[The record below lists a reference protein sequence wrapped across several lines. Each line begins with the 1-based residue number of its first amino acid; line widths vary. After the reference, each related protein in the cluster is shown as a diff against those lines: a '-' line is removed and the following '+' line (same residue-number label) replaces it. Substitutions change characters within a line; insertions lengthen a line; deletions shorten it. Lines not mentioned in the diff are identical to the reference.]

1 MKQAGEP
8 AAAEQKPN
16 IVFILTDNLG
26 YGELG
31 VYGGGI
37 LRGAPTPRLDE
48 LAREGLRLTNMN
60 MEAQCTPSR
69 SSILTGRFSMRSGT
83 YAVPLGGVPEGL
95 TQWEITLAQS
105 LSNEGYATG
114 MWGKWHL
121 GSEEGRLP
129 NDRGFDEWYGIPRT
143 TDEARWP
150 SSAGYSPQLVPM
162 QNIMEGKKGEKSHA
176 IKEYDLEQRRLMDAE
191 ITKRSVAFIE
201 QQARTGKPF
210 FAYLALTQPH
220 LPTLPNPAFAGK
232 TGNGDWADMLAEMDS
247 NVGQVLNA
255 VDQSGIRDNTIVI
268 FTSDNGAEFFKPW
281 NGWAGP
287 WRGTYVTALEG
298 GLRVPFIARW
308 PGKIPA
314 GRTSDEIVHGVD
326 MFATLASFT
335 GAKVPDDRPIDS
347 LNQSDFLLG
356 KSEKSAREGFPI
368 WNSNILMGV
377 KWRNWKV
384 HFVKQDT
391 PIDPPLKLLV
401 PFIINLYS
409 DPLEE
414 TPTLDTWVLHAA
426 LKIIGGF
433 EHSVKQYPLIPMGTP
448 DPYTPMA
455 NQQKAQVLA

>member
-1 MKQAGEP
+1 MNQAEKP

-16 IVFILTDNLG
+16 VVFILTDNLG

-37 LRGAPTPRLDE
+37 LRGAPTPRLDK
-48 LAREGLRLTNMN
+48 LASEGLRLTNMN

-95 TQWEITLAQS
+95 TQWEITMAQS

-121 GSEEGRLP
+121 GSQDGRLP

-143 TDEARWP
+143 TDETRWP
-150 SSAGYSPQLVPM
+150 ASPGYSPQIVPT
-162 QNIMEGKKGEKSHA
+162 QQIMEGKKGEKSRA
-176 IKEYDLEQRRLMDAE
+176 VNEYDLEERRLMDAE
-191 ITKRSVAFIE
+191 ITKRSIEFIE
-201 QQARTGKPF
+201 RQSKTGKPF

-232 TGNGDWADMLAEMDS
+232 TGNGDWADMLSEMDY
-247 NVGQVLNA
+247 NVGQVLDA
-255 VDQSGIRDNTIVI
+255 VDAAGIRDNTIFI

-287 WRGTYVTALEG
+287 WRGNYVTALEG
-298 GLRVPFIARW
+298 GLRVPFMVRW

-314 GRTSDEIVHGVD
+314 GRTSNEIVHGVD
-326 MFATLASFT
+326 MFATLAKFT

-347 LNQSDFLLG
+347 LDQSDLLLG
-356 KSEKSAREGFPI
+356 KSEESAREGFPI
-368 WNSNILMGV
+368 WNSNTLMAV

-384 HFVKQDT
+384 HFYEQDT
-391 PIDPPLKLLV
+391 PMDPPLKLLI
-401 PFIINLYS
+401 PFIINLYT

-414 TPTLDTWVLHAA
+414 SPTLDSWVLHPAF
-426 LKIIGGF
+426 KIVAGF
-433 EHSVKQYPLIPMGTP
+433 EMSVRQHPLIPMGTP
-448 DPYTPMA
+448 DPYTPPR
-455 NQQKAQVLA
+455 